1 MAKKNNLLK
10 WLAIVVV
17 VLIVFAVIGKK
28 AGWFGGQDKKQVV
41 AEQVAKRDITEVVS
55 ASGKIQPEVEV
66 KISPDVSGEIVELNV
81 KEGDRVKK
89 GQLLVR
95 ILPDIYQSY
104 VDRSVAAMN
113 GAKANS
119 ENSKSRLLQARSQ
132 YEKAQLTFDRNKKL
146 YEEKLISASEWE
158 GIKSGTEVAKA
169 EVDAALQSLSG
180 ADFNVRS
187 AEASVKEA
195 QDNLRKTSIFAPVDG
210 TISKLNVEKGE
221 RVVGTSQMAGTEMM
235 TLANLNEMEVNVD
248 VNENDIVRV
257 NVGDTAS
264 VEVDAYLGKKF
275 KGVVTE
281 VANSANISGLSV
293 DQVTNFT
300 VKVRILRESYEQI
313 IDSNHPG
320 RAVFNPGMSATVD
333 IMTKSARG
341 VLSVPIQAVT
351 TRDTLTGNSKMTD
364 KQDGEQMQ
372 DEEAVQVK
380 NEKDEKGT
388 AVVEN
393 KEVECVFVIENDK
406 VKLVPVEI
414 GIQDNN
420 YIEIKK
426 GLTEKQKVVSAP
438 YSAIAKMLKND
449 DPVEIVK
456 KEQLYT
462 KDKKINF
469 IVM

>member
-158 GIKSGTEVAKA
+158 GIKSATEVAKA

-462 KDKKINF
+462 KDKN
-469 IVM
+469 

>member
-1 MAKKNNLLK
+1 M
-10 WLAIVVV
+10 AIVVV

-462 KDKKINF
+462 KDKN
-469 IVM
+469 